1 MKKLKGTE
9 EALEGGDNQE
19 PGLRSPDAVS
29 RLCYTA
35 GSKEGVGDIKGG
47 PEALES

>member
-1 MKKLKGTE
+1 MEIT
-9 EALEGGDNQE
+9 
-19 PGLRSPDAVS
+19 RSPGFRFPDAAS